1 MHGKVS
7 HGNHGKHGK
16 ISYGPNRNIMQHFRT
31 EVTVT
36 PTPIVDHITKIVT
49 AGSCFADNI
58 GQMLSENKFITS
70 VNPLGVCY
78 NPISIHE
85 GFLIKEADD
94 TLYVESQ
101 GTWRHFNFHSKFS
114 DPEKSKLSGNLS
126 TQLNAVRSFNADVI
140 ILTYG
145 TAWVYRYQNK
155 IVANCHK
162 RPSSEF
168 EKVLLTP
175 EEIVQS
181 FEVFRKTFKKKIIL
195 TLSPVRHIKD
205 TLELNQVSKSVV
217 RLAIHEILKKF
228 PEVEYFPAY
237 EIMMD
242 DLRDYRFYET
252 DMIHPSVVAV
262 DYIWNKFGERYF
274 TTPAIE
280 LMNRW
285 QKLRTSLNH
294 RAFHP
299 ELKQHTGFL
308 QQLLSDLKELNTRL
322 DVSKEITE
330 IERRLN
336 D

>member
-1 MHGKVS
+1 
-7 HGNHGKHGK
+7 
-16 ISYGPNRNIMQHFRT
+16 MQHFRT
-31 EVTVT
+31 EITVT
-36 PTPIVDHITKIVT
+36 PTPLIDHTTKIVT

-58 GQMLSENKFITS
+58 GQKLSENKFITS
-70 VNPLGVCY
+70 VNPLGACY
-78 NPISIHE
+78 NPVSIHK
-85 GFLIKEADD
+85 GFVMNEADESM
-94 TLYVESQ
+94 YVESQ
-101 GTWRHFNFHSKFS
+101 GTWRHFDFHSRFS
-114 DPEKSKLSGNLS
+114 GISQLKLAENVSSKLKN
-126 TQLNAVRSFNADVI
+126 VRSFEPDVVM
-140 ILTYG
+140 LTYG

-181 FEVFRKTFKKKIIL
+181 FEAFRNTFKKKIIL

-205 TLELNQVSKSVV
+205 TVELNQVSKSVV
-217 RLAIHEILKKF
+217 RLAIHEIQKKF
-228 PEVEYFPAY
+228 PEVDYFPAY

-252 DMIHPSVVAV
+252 DMIHPSAVAI

-285 QKLRTSLNH
+285 QRLQISINH

-299 ELKQHTGFL
+299 ESKQHTGFL
-308 QQLLSDLKELNTRL
+308 KQLLSDLKELNTHL
-322 DVSKEITE
+322 NVSKEITE

-336 D
+336 G